1 MIDWHHVDDL
11 KQTIGAEAFAEVVV
25 LFLDEADQAIAQLTS
40 AQTLPGITKE
50 LHGLKGI
57 ALNLGFK
64 ELAQVCQRLELQAE
78 AGVLDLP
85 LEQVNVCYG
94 VSRAEFTARLALT
107 AA

>member
-40 AQTLPGITKE
+40 AQALPGITKE

-57 ALNLGFK
+57 ALNPT
-64 ELAQVCQRLELQAE
+64 
-78 AGVLDLP
+78 AGSM
-85 LEQVNVCYG
+85 
-94 VSRAEFTARLALT
+94 SRRARIPISFPG
-107 AA
+107 